1 MEKHL
6 KQIATDCLKVVVFGP
21 ESSGKTT
28 LSRKLAAHYNVS
40 WIEEFAREYL
50 QEKWDKEK
58 KICELDD
65 LLPIAHG
72 QIKLEN
78 EYSQK
83 SSKLLICDTDLLET
97 KVYSETYFDGFC
109 DPLLEKYAIQNKY
122 NLYILTDI
130 DIPWV
135 KDDLRD
141 RPNSRL
147 EMFNA
152 FKQALIKYNKPYITV
167 SGDVDKRMQIA
178 TKKIDELLIKQ

>member
-135 KDDLRD
+135 KT
-141 RPNSRL
+141 
-147 EMFNA
+147 
-152 FKQALIKYNKPYITV
+152 I
-167 SGDVDKRMQIA
+167 
-178 TKKIDELLIKQ
+178 

>member
-1 MEKHL
+1 MEKNL
-6 KQIATDCLKVVVFGP
+6 KQITSDCLKVVVFGP

-28 LSRKLAAHYNVS
+28 LSKALALHYNVL

-58 KICELDD
+58 KVCELDD
-65 LLPIAHG
+65 LLPIAFG

-83 SSKLLICDTDLLET
+83 TTKLLICDTDLLET
-97 KVYSETYFDGFC
+97 KVYSETYYDGFC
-109 DPLLEKYAIQNKY
+109 DPLLEKYAIENKY
-122 NLYILTDI
+122 DLYILTDI

-141 RPNSRL
+141 RPNNRE

-152 FKQALIKYNKPYITV
+152 FKKALIKYDKPYVLV
-167 SGDVDKRMQIA
+167 SGDVDNRMRNA
-178 TKKIDELLIKQ
+178 TKEIDKLLKKQ